1 MKLAVIRLGGFGLRC
16 VGSVSTQPSA
26 VADLATRLT
35 KGGSLRSDALI
46 RRVYTTPS
54 SDELSLEQQ
63 TEIWSSARVR
73 HLLRGETLVSQNAP
87 ADTVFLVGSGRFEIR
102 VEGQPTPVTEVGVGQ
117 PIGEIAFFAGGL
129 RTASAIAVRDSIVLE
144 LDRPSFED
152 VVRRVPAVY
161 NQLLASLARRLAETT
176 ARKSSARIEA
186 ARTIILVPT
195 GQHRVPAQFFDRFRA
210 TFAGLGKCLFLRDAD
225 VKERFPNL
233 SLDNASIVNWLNAI
247 ESEYDLIVYLADDKP
262 TDWTRKAIRQA
273 DLLVLLAYGAPVPGL
288 NPVEEIGLAVH
299 PSTHRRFIRIHDRR
313 VPFTAGTKQWLRER
327 DVAICHHVSL
337 EDERDFKR
345 LYRFFTGRAVGF
357 VAGGGGGFGPAHVG
371 IFKAF
376 QERGVEFDILGGASV
391 GAAVLGGFA
400 QLFTPAELDL
410 ALEDI
415 FVTSRG
421 FKRRTFPRYSLLDH
435 MAFDRALQRQCRGAQ
450 IEDMWIPYFAV
461 ATDVDH
467 AGQSLYLIRRG
478 PLWKALRAS
487 CSIPAV
493 LPPMF
498 TDDGRMLVDGGVV
511 DNIPLA
517 SMKALKS
524 GPNLVVYFNV
534 PPARPHTVRYESI
547 PGRWELLGRMLNP
560 FAREKLPKVPGPV
573 SVLRRCLGIHQSPEL
588 LPIGPLDLVLAPPPF
603 PGSNF
608 IDFDRHSEVFEA
620 AYQWCNIQIDQLAAQ
635 HHPGLEAIL
644 ATAN

>member
-1 MKLAVIRLGGFGLRC
+1 M
-16 VGSVSTQPSA
+16 
-26 VADLATRLT
+26 ADLA
-35 KGGSLRSDALI
+35 KGGSLRSDAPTG
-46 RRVYTTPS
+46 RVYITPS
-54 SDELSLEQQ
+54 RDELSLEQLA
-63 TEIWSSARVR
+63 EIWSSARVR
-73 HLLRGETLVSQNAP
+73 HLPRGEALVSENAP
-87 ADTVFLVGSGRFEIR
+87 ADTVFLVVSGRFEIR

-176 ARKSSARIEA
+176 ARKTSSAPIAA
-186 ARTIILVPT
+186 ARTITLVPA
-195 GQHRVPAQFFDRFRA
+195 GQEGIPAQFFDRVRA
-210 TFAGLGKCLFLRDAD
+210 TFADLGKCLFLRYAD

-233 SLDNASIVNWLNAI
+233 SLDDASIVNWLNAI
-247 ESEYDLIVYLADDKP
+247 ESEYDLIVYLVDNNP
-262 TDWTRKAIRQA
+262 THWTRKAIRQA

-299 PSTHRRFIRIHDRR
+299 PSTHRRLIRIHNRR
-313 VPFTAGTKQWLRER
+313 VPFTVGTEEWLTER
-327 DVAICHHVSL
+327 DVPLSHHVSL
-337 EDERDFKR
+337 EDDRDFKR

-357 VAGGGGGFGPAHVG
+357 VAGGGGGFGPAHLG

-391 GAAVLGGFA
+391 GAAVLGGLA
-400 QLFTPAELDL
+400 QLLMPAELDL

-415 FVTSRG
+415 FVTSRA
-421 FKRRTFPRYSLLDH
+421 FKCRTFPRYSLLDH
-435 MAFDRALQRQCRGAQ
+435 IAFDRALQRQCRGAQ

-461 ATDVDH
+461 ATDVGH

-478 PLWKALRAS
+478 PLWKAMRAS

-534 PPARPHTVRYESI
+534 PPARPHTVKYENI

-560 FAREKLPKVPGPV
+560 FAREKLPNLPGPV
-573 SVLRRCLGIHQSPEL
+573 SVLRRCVGIHQSPEL

-608 IDFDRHSEVFEA
+608 IDFDRHSEVSEA
-620 AYQWCNIQIDQLAAQ
+620 AYQWCNIQLDQLAAQ

>member
-1 MKLAVIRLGGFGLRC
+1 
-16 VGSVSTQPSA
+16 VSH
-26 VADLATRLT
+26 LATRAQG
-35 KGGSLRSDALI
+35 GGSLRSDSATERLCI
-46 RRVYTTPS
+46 GPS
-54 SDELSLEQQ
+54 IDELLLEQQ
-63 TEIWSSARVR
+63 REIWSSARVR
-73 HLLRGETLVSQNAP
+73 HLRSRETLILQNEP
-87 ADTVFLVGSGRFEIR
+87 ADAVYLVVSGRFEIR
-102 VEGQPTPVTEVGVGQ
+102 VEGQSAPVAEVGVGQ

-144 LDRPSFED
+144 IDRPTFED
-152 VVRRVPAVY
+152 VVRHEPALC

-176 ARKSSARIEA
+176 ARNTSSGIEA
-186 ARTIILVPT
+186 ARTVTLIPA
-195 GQHRVPAQFFDRFRA
+195 GRHDVPAQFFDRFQA
-210 TFAGLGKCLFLRDAD
+210 AFAALGRCLFLRYAD

-233 SLDNASIVNWLNAI
+233 DLDNPSITNWLNAI
-247 ESEYDLIVYLADDKP
+247 ESEYDLIVYVVDDKP

-273 DLLVLLAYGAPVPGL
+273 DQLILLAYGAAVPGL
-288 NPVEEIGLAVH
+288 SRVEEIALAAH
-299 PSTHRRFIRIHDRR
+299 PSTRRRLIRIHDRR
-313 VPFTAGTKQWLRER
+313 VPFTAGTEEWLGKRECA
-327 DVAICHHVSL
+327 VCHHVSL
-337 EDERDFKR
+337 EDDRDFKS

-357 VAGGGGGFGPAHVG
+357 VAGGGGGYGPAHVG

-376 QERGVEFDILGGASV
+376 RERGVEFDILGGSSV
-391 GAAVLGGFA
+391 GAAVLAGFA
-400 QLFTPAELDL
+400 QLLTPAELDL

-435 MAFDRALQRQCRGAQ
+435 IAFDHALRRQCRGAQ
-450 IEDMWIPYFAV
+450 IEDVWIPYFAV
-461 ATDVDH
+461 ATDVDRS
-467 AGQSLYLIRRG
+467 GQSLYLFRRG
-478 PLWKALRAS
+478 PLWKAMRAS

-524 GPNLVVYFNV
+524 GPNLVVCFTA
-534 PPARPHTVRYESI
+534 PPAKPHSVRYESI
-547 PGRWELLGRMLNP
+547 PGRWKLLGRMLNP
-560 FAREKLPKVPGPV
+560 LASEKLPTVPGPA
-573 SVLRRCLGIHQSPEL
+573 SILRRCLGIHQSPEL

-608 IDFDRHSEVFEA
+608 IDFDRHAEVSQA
-620 AYQWCNIQIDQLAAQ
+620 AYQWCTTQLDQLAAQ
-635 HHPGLEAIL
+635 HNPALEAIL